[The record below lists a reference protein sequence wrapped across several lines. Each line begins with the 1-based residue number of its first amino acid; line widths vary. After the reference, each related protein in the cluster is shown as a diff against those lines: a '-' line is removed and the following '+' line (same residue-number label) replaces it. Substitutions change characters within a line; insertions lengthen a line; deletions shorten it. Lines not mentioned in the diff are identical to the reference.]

1 MLKPTSDSD
10 ESTGWGGVR
19 ILFGQPSKFVD
30 TLKEYG
36 DKRIKYLKENTVNR
50 VLKKIENQSELFDKV
65 EDASPSA
72 AALFTWV

>member
-1 MLKPTSDSD
+1 MLKPTNDSD

-19 ILFGQPSKFVD
+19 ILFGNPAKFVE

-50 VLKKIENQSELFDKV
+50 ILKKIEKESELFDKV
-65 EDASPSA
+65 EDASQSA
-72 AALFTWV
+72 AGLYKWV